1 MTSSPSSSS
10 GLASPEEL
18 EQRAKTLLSIVR
30 RQARRPYVVE
40 LAGTPKAGKTSALH
54 VLKSF
59 FKECG
64 YQVQLMRERASD
76 CPIAMK
82 GHFFFNTWT
91 TTTMI
96 ASMLE
101 NLDTEADILLLDRG
115 VFDSIVWLEDQSRAG
130 QVTPEERKIF
140 RDFAL
145 LDRWRSL
152 TDLTCVLTVTPEVA
166 MQRENASLL
175 VPRSGSI
182 VSGKF
187 LSRYNSVLATVREDV
202 DDLFNFVDI
211 DTSEHE
217 PRHVHHHLA
226 SALIER
232 MHHWVDPEIAAIPR
246 ATAEALFG
254 DQPVLDLASSIGAI
268 QREVVSRPRSV
279 LERDEGFV
287 QLVAAA
293 VLRNDGKVLLVRR
306 SAEDDEKRV
315 TFGRDLLWKG
325 CHVPRPDASGTDVV
339 AMASS
344 ALEERLKEDFYLA
357 RLDSELRPWVLVWSR
372 NPREVRHLGIVF
384 DLEIPN
390 AELARSLTG
399 KVFKRDRNRTRIKLQ
414 ELVRP
419 TELHARM
426 ASAGGEL
433 QLESWSRDLLDHEV
447 RRGGGV
453 SQ

>member
-1 MTSSPSSSS
+1 MSIFTKATRKKTKLRLALSGPS
-10 GLASPEEL
+10 G
-18 EQRAKTLLSIVR
+18 
-30 RQARRPYVVE
+30 
-40 LAGTPKAGKTSALH
+40 AGKTLSALRIAVGLYPNKKDLVIGLVDTENGSSELYSDRYEFH
-54 VLKSF
+54 VAKMNPPYEVKKYLRAIEEAEKAGVDVLIIDSLTHAWAGEGGLLDKKTALDSRGGNQFTNWGPITKEHEALKS
-59 FKECG
+59 K
-64 YQVQLMRERASD
+64 
-76 CPIAMK
+76 
-82 GHFFFNTWT
+82 
-91 TTTMI
+91 
-96 ASMLE
+96 
-101 NLDTEADILLLDRG
+101 ILHN
-115 VFDSIVWLEDQSRAG
+115 
-130 QVTPEERKIF
+130 K
-140 RDFAL
+140 
-145 LDRWRSL
+145 
-152 TDLTCVLTVTPEVA
+152 TDLIVTMRSKTEYVLHD
-166 MQRENASLL
+166 QGGKQ
-175 VPRSGSI
+175 VPKKMGM
-182 VSGKF
+182 
-187 LSRYNSVLATVREDV
+187 A
-202 DDLFNFVDI
+202 
-211 DTSEHE
+211 
-217 PRHVHHHLA
+217 P
-226 SALIER
+226 
-232 MHHWVDPEIAAIPR
+232 
-246 ATAEALFG
+246 
-254 DQPVLDLASSIGAI
+254 I
-268 QREVVSRPRSV
+268 QREGMEYEFDVWFDLDAKTHSAIAQKDRTGLFDGRIIEP
-279 LERDEGFV
+279 LCEETGKE
-287 QLVAAA
+287 
-293 VLRNDGKVLLVRR
+293 LRAWLTGPLSPETPPPK
-306 SAEDDEKRV
+306 SEDDEKRV